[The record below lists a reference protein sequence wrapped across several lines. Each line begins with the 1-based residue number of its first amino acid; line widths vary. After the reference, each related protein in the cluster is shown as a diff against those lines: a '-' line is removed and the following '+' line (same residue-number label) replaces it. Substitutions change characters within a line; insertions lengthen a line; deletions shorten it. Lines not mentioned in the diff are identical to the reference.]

1 MSITA
6 SCKPGQQVELGRY
19 QTDTGPRALLGRRI
33 EGVVHVYDFAVGD
46 PGRAYFVEAGFES
59 KAELA
64 ALVADYLRQAR
75 LLGDCPMGRDGL
87 DHIAGE
93 PYRRSSTSH
102 TSESA
107 LAKKAA

>member
-1 MSITA
+1 MSAVT
-6 SCKPGQQVELGRY
+6 CKPGQQVELGRY
-19 QTDTGPRALLGRRI
+19 ETPTGTRALVGRRI
-33 EGVVHVYDFAVGD
+33 DGVVHVYDFAVGD
-46 PGRAYFVEAGFES
+46 PARAYFVESGFES

-93 PYRRSSTSH
+93 PNRRLSTSH
-102 TSESA
+102 TSDSTPA
-107 LAKKAA
+107 QRAA